1 MKRRLPK
8 PRDFTPLIRFKKPQ
22 FEPTARRLAAALT
35 IEDLRAI
42 ARRRTPKAAFDYTE
56 GAAEAEISLA
66 RARQAFRDIE
76 FHPEILRDVSVA
88 RTGWDVLGAPVAL
101 PFGIAPTGFTR
112 MMQTE
117 GEIAGASAAA
127 AAGISFALSTLG
139 TTSIEDVKA
148 ANPLGRNWFQLYVW
162 RDRDASMA
170 LVERASR
177 AGFDT
182 LLVTVDVAVAGARLR
197 DIRNG
202 MTIFRSDDHLRRPR
216 VDQGPVA
223 GQVRRQGHPNA

>member
-1 MKRRLPK
+1 MKRPSRATSRRSSGSRSRNSNRPLGGWPRHSRSRTCARSPTGAPRK
-8 PRDFTPLIRFKKPQ
+8 PRST
-22 FEPTARRLAAALT
+22 
-35 IEDLRAI
+35 
-42 ARRRTPKAAFDYTE
+42 TPKA
-56 GAAEAEISLA
+56 LQKP
-66 RARQAFRDIE
+66 RFRWRG
-76 FHPEILRDVSVA
+76 RDRHSA
-88 RTGWDVLGAPVAL
+88 TSSFIRDPAGRFGCADRWDVLGASVAL

-148 ANPLGRNWFQLYVW
+148 ANPLGRNWFQLFVW